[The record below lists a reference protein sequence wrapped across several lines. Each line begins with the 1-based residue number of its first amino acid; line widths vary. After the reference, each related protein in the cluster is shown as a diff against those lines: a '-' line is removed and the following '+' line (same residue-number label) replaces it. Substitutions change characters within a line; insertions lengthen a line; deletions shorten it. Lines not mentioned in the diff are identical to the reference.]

1 MNECLDKE
9 GITADIICP
18 FLVQTPANCQ
28 QCLHIHERMKP
39 YILVGVQNLRGQD
52 YGYGLWLYI
61 TTFKSRQVGTVHIK
75 AIKRLKKIM
84 D

>member
-1 MNECLDKE
+1 
-9 GITADIICP
+9 
-18 FLVQTPANCQ
+18 
-28 QCLHIHERMKP
+28 MKP